1 MPTRIDDSRLDPGR
15 VSPAAVA
22 VIDGLRKAGFDAYLV
37 GGCVRDLLLG
47 RTPKDFDIA
56 SDATPEEVRE
66 VFPRVRVVGRRFRIA
81 HVRMRREV
89 IEVST
94 YRRALGEG
102 DGRRPLVSSEGVIL
116 RDNAYGA
123 IHEDAFRRDFTANAL
138 YYDPIGHVLLD
149 YCDGLKDIEERT
161 LRVIGDPETRFREDP
176 VRILRAVRFAAKL
189 ELALHE
195 ETERAI
201 APTRGMLDAIPPARL
216 FDEFGKLFMGGAGE
230 RTFELLQQY
239 DLMSHLLPLSE
250 DGGELARLALANTDR
265 RLREAKPVTPG
276 FLLAAFLWPEF
287 AHRKETTS
295 PRKADLD
302 STAMAVL
309 AAQQSTLAIP
319 RRHGYFVRE
328 VWRLQP
334 ALARRTAKNVPR
346 LLAHRRFR
354 AAYDFLLLRSMAE
367 EPSAREREGSA
378 PRNGEPSAG
387 EREGATPR
395 NGEPSAG
402 EREGSAP
409 RNGELRELAD
419 WWTEAQTLDADDLA
433 LRLPRERSP
442 RRRRRYTRGNRR
454 KSNPM
459 ATANGAAAAP

>member
-1 MPTRIDDSRLDPGR
+1 M
-15 VSPAAVA
+15 
-22 VIDGLRKAGFDAYLV
+22 IDGLRDAGFDAYLV

-94 YRRALGEG
+94 FRRALDKG
-102 DGRRPLVSSEGVIL
+102 DGHRPVVSSEGVIL

-138 YYDPIGHVLLD
+138 YYDPIRHVLLD
-149 YCDGLKDIEERT
+149 YCDGLKDIEQRT
-161 LRVIGDPETRFREDP
+161 LRIIGDPKRRFREDP

-189 ELALHE
+189 DLTLDD

-201 APTRGMLDAIPPARL
+201 APTRAMLDAIPPARL

-230 RTFELLQQY
+230 RTFDLLRQH
-239 DLMSHLLPLSE
+239 DLMSHLVPLSE
-250 DGGELARLALANTDR
+250 DAVDLARLALANTDQR
-265 RLREAKPVTPG
+265 IREAKPVTPG
-276 FLLAAFLWPEF
+276 FLLAAFLWSEF
-287 AHRKETTS
+287 AHRTETTGH
-295 PRKADLD
+295 RKPSEEELD
-302 STAMAVL
+302 SAAMAVL
-309 AAQQSTLAIP
+309 AVQQSTLAIP
-319 RRHGYFVRE
+319 RRHAYFVRE

-334 ALARRTAKNVPR
+334 ALARRTAKNVGR
-346 LLAHRRFR
+346 VLAHRRFR
-354 AAYDFLLLRSMAE
+354 AAYDFLLLRSVVDE
-367 EPSAREREGSA
+367 D
-378 PRNGEPSAG
+378 
-387 EREGATPR
+387 
-395 NGEPSAG
+395 
-402 EREGSAP
+402 
-409 RNGELRELAD
+409 LRELAD

-433 LRLPRERSP
+433 LRLPRERSSR
-442 RRRRRYTRGNRR
+442 RRRRRYTRGKRR
-454 KSNPM
+454 AGNPM

>member
-1 MPTRIDDSRLDPGR
+1 MPAQALSSLPTRIDDSRLDPAR
-15 VSPAAVA
+15 VSRAAVA
-22 VIDGLRKAGFDAYLV
+22 VIDGLRDAGFDAYLV

-81 HVRMRREV
+81 HVRIRREV

-94 YRRALGEG
+94 FRRALDEG
-102 DGRRPLVSSEGVIL
+102 DGRRPVVSSEGVIL

-149 YCDGLKDIEERT
+149 YCDGLKDLEART
-161 LRVIGDPETRFREDP
+161 LRAIGDPETRFREDP
-176 VRILRAVRFAAKL
+176 VRILRAVRFATKL
-189 ELALHE
+189 DLTLHA
-195 ETERAI
+195 ETRRAI
-201 APTRGMLDAIPPARL
+201 APTRAMLDAIPPARL

-230 RTFELLQQY
+230 RTFEALQQH
-239 DLMSHLLPLSE
+239 DLMSHLVPLSE
-250 DGGELARLALANTDR
+250 DGGDLARLALANTDQR
-265 RLREAKPVTPG
+265 IREGKPVTPG

-287 AHRKETTS
+287 VHRTETAG
-295 PRKADLD
+295 PRQPTEEQLD
-302 STAMAVL
+302 SAAMAVL

-319 RRHGYFVRE
+319 RRHAYFVRE

-334 ALARRTAKNVPR
+334 ALAWRTAKNVPR
-346 LLAHRRFR
+346 VLAHRRFR
-354 AAYDFLLLRSMAE
+354 AAYDFLLLRSE
-367 EPSAREREGSA
+367 VDE
-378 PRNGEPSAG
+378 EPSAG
-387 EREGATPR
+387 ERPR
-395 NGEPSAG
+395 REAAG
-402 EREGSAP
+402 RGTAP
-409 RNGELRELAD
+409 HNGELRELAD

-433 LRLPRERSP
+433 QRLPRERSP
-442 RRRRRYTRGNRR
+442 RRRRRRYAHGNRR

>member
-1 MPTRIDDSRLDPGR
+1 MIE
-15 VSPAAVA
+15 
-22 VIDGLRKAGFDAYLV
+22 GLRDAGFDAYLV

-94 YRRALGEG
+94 FRRALDEG
-102 DGRRPLVSSEGVIL
+102 DGRRPVVSSEGVIL

-161 LRVIGDPETRFREDP
+161 LRVIGDPVTRFREDP

-189 ELALHE
+189 DLTLHAD
-195 ETERAI
+195 TLSAI
-201 APTRGMLDAIPPARL
+201 APTRAMLDAIPPARL

-230 RTFELLQQY
+230 RTFEALQQH
-239 DLMSHLLPLSE
+239 DLMAHLVPLGE
-250 DGGELARLALANTDR
+250 DAADLARLALANTDQR
-265 RLREAKPVTPG
+265 IREEKPVTPG
-276 FLLAAFLWPEF
+276 FLLAAFLWSEF
-287 AHRKETTS
+287 AHRMETAGHKPTEEQ
-295 PRKADLD
+295 LD
-302 STAMAVL
+302 SQAMAVL
-309 AAQQSTLAIP
+309 TAQQSTLAIP
-319 RRHGYFVRE
+319 RRHAYFVRE

-334 ALARRTAKNVPR
+334 ALARRTARNVR
-346 LLAHRRFR
+346 RVLAHRRFR
-354 AAYDFLLLRSMAE
+354 AAYDFLLLRSAV
-367 EPSAREREGSA
+367 
-378 PRNGEPSAG
+378 EPSAG
-387 EREGATPR
+387 EREGRAPR
-395 NGEPSAG
+395 KKEPSAG
-402 EREGSAP
+402 EREGRAP
-409 RNGELRELAD
+409 RKKEPSAGEREGRAPRKKEPSAGEPEGPVPRTSELRELAD
-419 WWTEAQTLDADDLA
+419 WWTEAQELDADDLVQ
-433 LRLPRERSP
+433 RLPRERPP
-442 RRRRRYTRGNRR
+442 RRRRRRYSRGNRR

-459 ATANGAAAAP
+459 ATANGAAVAP